1 MLNGDNMKHKKTV
14 VITSF
19 FYIFLFLTLCSFLT
33 TWWIIDNFGNVKID
47 QILYTM
53 FSSLDGTD
61 MSVVLSYIIKAL
73 FIPLIICA
81 IVGYGHYRFKD
92 KIHMKGKA
100 IAGFLTVMCLVGSIF
115 YADHRFGFVSY
126 IKNVN
131 AQTDIYNTSKK
142 QEIEEVEYA
151 GDDSIIYQDVGDAV
165 ITGENTNNLIYIYL
179 ESYENAFMDQ
189 ANGGLKEIN
198 CLPELTQLAQSN
210 ISFSHDTQMGGAIR
224 FAGTDWTIASM
235 VAQSTGLPLK
245 TDVLNTMDQYDSFM
259 PGATTIGDILYKR
272 GYVQEL
278 LICSQKEFAGTDK
291 LFTQHGQ
298 FQIVDF
304 DDLNQAGRV
313 YKNEKT
319 DWGANDQCLFR
330 NAKEELNKLAATGQK
345 FNFTMATLDCHMP
358 SGYTC
363 SECPTTYD
371 NRYENIYACQSKQV
385 NEFVNWCRQQSWF
398 VNTTIVIVGDH
409 PTMATDYSQF
419 IPDDYTRTTYN
430 CIINSKVT
438 TDHIKNRTF
447 TAMDM
452 FPTTLAAMGFEIKGN
467 KLGLGTNLFS
477 SLQTVTEKYGV
488 DYIEQEVQKSS
499 EYLDENIY
507 QFNEQ

>member
-1 MLNGDNMKHKKTV
+1 MHIGDGMENKKV
-14 VITSF
+14 LIVTSF
-19 FYIFLFLTLCSFLT
+19 FYVFLFLTLCSFLT
-33 TWWIIDNFGNVKID
+33 TLWIVDSFGNVKTD
-47 QILYTM
+47 QIIYTI

-61 MSVVLSYIIKAL
+61 MSVVISYLLKCIL
-73 FIPLIICA
+73 LPLIICVL
-81 IVGYGHYRFKD
+81 IGYGHYRFRH
-92 KIHMKGKA
+92 KIQLKGKI
-100 IAGFLTVMCLVGSIF
+100 IASFLAVISLVGSVF
-115 YADHRFGFVSY
+115 YADQQFGFIGY
-126 IKNVN
+126 LKNAN
-131 AQTDIYNTSKK
+131 DKTDIYTAPKK
-142 QEIEEVEYA
+142 QVITEKEYF
-151 GDDSIIYQDVGDAV
+151 GDDSIIYQDAGDAV
-165 ITGENTNNLIYIYL
+165 ITGDNTNNLIYIYL
-179 ESYENAFMDQ
+179 ESYENAFMDKN
-189 ANGGLKEIN
+189 NGGLKEKN
-198 CLPELTQLAQSN
+198 CLPELTQLAQNN
-210 ISFSHDTQMGGAIR
+210 ISFSHQEQMGGAIS

-259 PGATTIGDILYKR
+259 PGATTIGDILHKR
-272 GYVQEL
+272 GYIQEL

-291 LFTQHGQ
+291 LFIQHGE

-304 DDLNQAGRV
+304 NDLNEAGRV
-313 YKNEKT
+313 YRSERA

-345 FNFTMATLDCHMP
+345 FNLTMATLDCHMP

-385 NEFVNWCRQQSWF
+385 NEFVDWCRQQSWF
-398 VNTTIVIVGDH
+398 ANTTIVIIGDH
-409 PTMATDYSQF
+409 TTMATDYSDF
-419 IPDDYTRTTYN
+419 ISEDYTRTTYN

-438 TDHIKNRTF
+438 TTNIKNRTF

-477 SLQTVTEKYGV
+477 PLQTVTEKYGV
-488 DYIEQEVQKSS
+488 EYIEQEVQKSS
-499 EYLDENIY
+499 DYLDEHIY
-507 QFNEQ
+507 QFNR